1 MVKAY
6 LRYDFAGAFGVI
18 TSAANP
24 EFDADGKHIFTGA
37 LENVSVWNMKQGTQV
52 RPECVPML
60 TNGVPVSHR
69 PRLLIAGVLSA
80 TLLGEHLHRERG
92 RGDGDGSGAPCTRP
106 GRRLLGWHGKMV
118 LHECMSVA
126 GRVRAGR
133 TLSAQV
139 CLTDL
144 WPVQW
149 SQYPPGCESSSR
161 APHSH
166 RVPLP
171 RARDSN
177 GPPHHLLSDNIK
189 SLYLAEG

>member
-69 PRLLIAGVLSA
+69 PRLLIPSLCRCRVCNPPW
-80 TLLGEHLHRERG
+80 R
-92 RGDGDGSGAPCTRP
+92 AP
-106 GRRLLGWHGKMV
+106 
-118 LHECMSVA
+118 
-126 GRVRAGR
+126 
-133 TLSAQV
+133 
-139 CLTDL
+139 
-144 WPVQW
+144 
-149 SQYPPGCESSSR
+149 PPG
-161 APHSH
+161 A
-166 RVPLP
+166 
-171 RARDSN
+171 
-177 GPPHHLLSDNIK
+177 
-189 SLYLAEG
+189 